1 MSELITNH
9 EEKIKKL
16 LEFSK
21 GMISGEN
28 GKILIDKYK
37 KVIDEI
43 TPFDVIELEDRQMK
57 MGITP
62 KIIKISIDKIVN
74 VFYTPLKNYKW
85 KRPEEGNPLYYYMKE
100 NDKLK
105 EILEKI
111 KKEVIMKQDIKKLKK
126 YMIEIKEIN
135 NHYIRKENV
144 LFPYLEKLWTNYTP
158 LKVMWSLHDDIRK
171 MFKNIEKLIEKNSS
185 FNVELNK
192 IIGEFFFLI
201 YGMIFKEE
209 LVVFPVAMQ
218 TVTEKLWKEMMKE
231 EVKFDFSFIE
241 KPIIKF
247 DSEVENNNMENLK
260 ELFFKVE
267 TGELNKNQ
275 LELILNTLPID
286 ITFIDEKD
294 EVKYFSKPKD
304 RFFPRSPAIIG
315 RKVQNCHPPE
325 SVDIV
330 EKILN
335 SFKNGEKDNE
345 KFWLKIKNKYI
356 YIQYFAVRDDKN
368 RYIGTLEV
376 GQDITEI
383 SKLEGEKRL
392 VENI

>member
-1 MSELITNH
+1 MEIIKNH
-9 EEKIKKL
+9 EEKINKL

-21 GMISGEN
+21 GMISGED
-28 GKILIDKYK
+28 GKFLVDKYQ

-43 TPFDVIELEDRQMK
+43 TPFDVIELEDRQIK

-62 KIIKISIDKIVN
+62 AIIKNSIEKIMN
-74 VFYTPLKNYKW
+74 IFYTPLENYNWEK
-85 KRPEEGNPLYYYMKE
+85 PEEGNPLYYYMKE

-105 EILEKI
+105 EILEEI
-111 KKEVIMKQDIKKLKK
+111 KKEAIMKQDITKLKE
-126 YMIEIKEIN
+126 YMVKIKEIN

-171 MFKNIEKLIEKNSS
+171 MLKNIDKLIEQNSS
-185 FNVELNK
+185 FNVEINK
-192 IIGEFFFLI
+192 TVGEFFFLI

-218 TVTEKLWKEMMKE
+218 TVPEKSWQEMMKE
-231 EVKFDFSFIE
+231 ELGFEFSFIE

-247 DSEVENNNMENLK
+247 DDEVKKDNMGNLK

-275 LELILNTLPID
+275 LELILNSLPID
-286 ITFIDEKD
+286 ITFIDEND

-304 RFFPRSPAIIG
+304 RFFPRTPAIIG

-325 SVDIV
+325 SVNIV
-330 EKILN
+330 ERILD
-335 SFKNGEKDNE
+335 SFKSGEKDSE
-345 KFWLKIKNKYI
+345 KFWLKMRNKYI

-392 VENI
+392 VDDTK